1 MAGIQSALDAI
12 IKSSTGESD
21 FLAKLEE
28 MMRFGGLAP
37 TGEPAG
43 MDGAGFGGGSIG
55 DALAQQAK
63 QQQQPK
69 FNTNVGMQPSSTFD
83 QPILNPE
90 QDPEF
95 LSLNK
100 APPSDPLAVQQEQL
114 NAGGA
119 NSDILETLTNATQ
132 DRLGGAGGLTVP
144 QQGQPQSFGGGFL
157 QGATPGVAGALTNSA
172 NEGASVQEL
181 MSTLGITS
189 QEELLKLLSQLTSG
203 GLN

>member
-1 MAGIQSALDAI
+1 LKRQPFL
-12 IKSSTGESD
+12 ST
-21 FLAKLEE
+21 
-28 MMRFGGLAP
+28 
-37 TGEPAG
+37 
-43 MDGAGFGGGSIG
+43 I
-55 DALAQQAK
+55 
-63 QQQQPK
+63 
-69 FNTNVGMQPSSTFD
+69 

-114 NAGGA
+114 AAGGA